1 MIIDIAVLFGIIK
14 MVSKLCDKMVS
25 AAGFINNGGKLE
37 CLVTDFQ
44 DMAVYT
50 G

>member
-1 MIIDIAVLFGIIK
+1 MCIDIAVLFDITGVVRK
-14 MVSKLCDKMVS
+14 WCDIMFR

-44 DMAVYT
+44 DMAV
-50 G
+50 